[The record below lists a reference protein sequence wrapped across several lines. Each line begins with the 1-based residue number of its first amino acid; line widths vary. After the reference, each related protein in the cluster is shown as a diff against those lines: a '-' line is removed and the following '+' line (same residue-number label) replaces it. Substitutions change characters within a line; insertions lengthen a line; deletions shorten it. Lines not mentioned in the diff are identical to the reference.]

1 MYALRSLD
9 GESVTVYLGD
19 GEAGEPLNDSAEQ
32 ERQIQDAVEEGMA
45 GGKTAVLLKAEKRVR
60 LSDLFRIATAASIE
74 GVKLHVAVLE
84 KDMEQ

>member
-1 MYALRSLD
+1 MAKRASHSTTAPSRSD
-9 GESVTVYLGD
+9 RFRT
-19 GEAGEPLNDSAEQ
+19 
-32 ERQIQDAVEEGMA
+32 AVEEGMA